1 MGLLLLLT
9 FTLLSS
15 YFHPGRVVNAQ
26 PTFIIKDI
34 TLSIEPS
41 INVTRNTN
49 VTLRCKAIVS
59 SLGQE
64 VLSREYTIS
73 KDGVTVYTKTTSTSE
88 DLLYSLREARVF
100 NTGKYACKIKI
111 EDKERTSKAKK
122 LTVTGLSKPVLS
134 LNKHVVNEGEE
145 LKARCTAPGETGS
158 IFFFFY
164 DNSEEIQREQNNSNQ
179 AEVMIRISGGDHK
192 IQCAY
197 NVLITPDSI
206 KSEMSNTINVRVKEL
221 SISPVLEIFPQYT
234 VYEGD
239 QLNILCNISN
249 LSHNSDS
256 ARLYLVQGTK
266 LLSSGGTTINHSMV
280 ALAKD
285 PGKFECQLV
294 IGSVEKVT
302 TKQVLVTELFSMPTL
317 TMSPAEVFQKEN
329 MTLTC
334 KSESY
339 ASERLRM
346 EELTYTLDP
355 PNSLLSPRDI
365 GVFSGKALQYDFNY
379 TCVAQA
385 KGITKHS
392 ETLTVRPRVSVS
404 TPKISVVGRAI
415 LGQPFTILCQSDTGS
430 LPINY
435 TLWKDNEHL
444 STTSVKQSF
453 EKAIFTVTITKPEE
467 ISKFMCKAQN
477 RNKDSPI
484 SERLTTK
491 VIVPLTNTT
500 LTVLPSP
507 GEISEGD
514 RLYLI
519 CGVSGTPP
527 VTFKWYREGREQPLH
542 TTTSNDNNTDY
553 QVSPLS
559 KGHSGRYYCEA
570 VNYANNAIQSERVT
584 VEVGLAMW
592 KKAMIGGFSLL
603 VLSVVA
609 VVCVLYFK
617 SKRDA
622 APVYDG
628 MEGRVTNGVRDSSA
642 SLPADISNRSSYS
655 IAATV

>member
-73 KDGVTVYTKTTSTSE
+73 KDSVTVYTKTTSTSE
-88 DLLYSLREARVF
+88 DLLYSLHEARVF

-122 LTVTGLSKPVLS
+122 LTVIGLSKPVLS

-164 DNSEEIQREQNNSNQ
+164 DDSEEIQREQNNSNQ

-206 KSEMSNTINVRVKEL
+206 KSEMSNTIMVRVKEL
-221 SISPVLEIFPQYT
+221 SISPVLEIFPQHT

-249 LSHNSDS
+249 LSHSSDS
-256 ARLYLVQGTK
+256 VRLFLVQGTK
-266 LLSSGGTTINHSMV
+266 LLSSGGTTVSHSMV

-302 TKQVLVTELFSMPTL
+302 TKQVLVTELFSVPTL

-392 ETLTVRPRVSVS
+392 ETLTVRPRVFQ
-404 TPKISVVGRAI
+404 KE
-415 LGQPFTILCQSDTGS
+415 
-430 LPINY
+430 NM
-435 TLWKDNEHL
+435 TL
-444 STTSVKQSF
+444 T
-453 EKAIFTVTITKPEE
+453 
-467 ISKFMCKAQN
+467 CKSESYA
-477 RNKDSPI
+477 
-484 SERLTTK
+484 SERLRMEELTYTLDPPNSLLSPRDIGVFSGKALQYDFNYTCVAQAKGITK
-491 VIVPLTNTT
+491 HSET
-500 LTVLPSP
+500 LTVRPRVRVDRATVSVWSKRPLDAANDEESSVISNEPDVEYTEVVHPREVDPARAPLRKGTDTVYSELQNSP
-507 GEISEGD
+507 HGAAE
-514 RLYLI
+514 
-519 CGVSGTPP
+519 
-527 VTFKWYREGREQPLH
+527 H
-542 TTTSNDNNTDY
+542 HDY
-553 QVSPLS
+553 QGSV
-559 KGHSGRYYCEA
+559 E
-570 VNYANNAIQSERVT
+570 YAELNTEQH
-584 VEVGLAMW
+584 
-592 KKAMIGGFSLL
+592 K
-603 VLSVVA
+603 
-609 VVCVLYFK
+609 
-617 SKRDA
+617 
-622 APVYDG
+622 
-628 MEGRVTNGVRDSSA
+628 
-642 SLPADISNRSSYS
+642 ISNSHPEVNNCQ
-655 IAATV
+655 ALPVPVD